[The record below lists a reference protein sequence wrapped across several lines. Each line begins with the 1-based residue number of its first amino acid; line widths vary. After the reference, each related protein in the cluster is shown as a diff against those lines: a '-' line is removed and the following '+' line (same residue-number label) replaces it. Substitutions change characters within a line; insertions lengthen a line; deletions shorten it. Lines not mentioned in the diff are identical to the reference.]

1 MIRVAAAIL
10 WRSREILICQR
21 RQGGGFALK
30 WEFPGGKV
38 KEGETVASA
47 LVREL
52 EEELGI
58 AVPAGR
64 LAAVETIRHRYPGG
78 PEVEIHFF
86 AVSEFSGEPLNRAF
100 EKIAWVAPADLP
112 GYDFLEADR
121 PLVGRIA
128 AGGVVCP
135 VPGEASEPT

>member
-1 MIRVAAAIL
+1 MIRVAAGIL
-10 WRSREILICQR
+10 WRRRAILICQR
-21 RQGGGFALK
+21 RRGGGFALQ

-38 KEGETVASA
+38 KDGETVVEA
-47 LVREL
+47 LRREL

-64 LAAVETIRHRYPGG
+64 LAAVETVRHRYAEG
-78 PEVEIHFF
+78 PEVEVHFF
-86 AVSEFSGEPLNRAF
+86 TVSEFSGEPVNRAF
-100 EKIAWVAPADLP
+100 EKIAWVTPADLP

-135 VPGEASEPT
+135 VQPEAPGTS

>member
-1 MIRVAAAIL
+1 VIRVAAGIL
-10 WRSREILICQR
+10 WRCGEILICQR
-21 RQGGGFALK
+21 RKGGGFALK

-38 KEGETVASA
+38 KDGETVAAA
-47 LVREL
+47 LRREL

-64 LAAVETIRHRYPGG
+64 VEAVETARHRYADG

-86 AVSEFSGEPLNRAF
+86 AVSQFSGEPVNRAF
-100 EKIAWVAPADLP
+100 ETIAWVTPAALP

-121 PLVGRIA
+121 PLVARIA

-135 VPGEASEPT
+135 GPPEAPEPA